1 MVPSLLERMLDENE
15 AERISTF
22 ELSLLSTHKSTI
34 LSNILTPFTDIF
46 LPAVWPIEDN
56 NYQVDYNYK
65 LMTYVGGYQN
75 GQRHGVGTMY
85 RKNQSMIIST
95 IMERSSELE

>member
-15 AERISTF
+15 SERISTF

-46 LPAVWPIEDN
+46 LPNKVLLEDGTC
-56 NYQVDYNYK
+56 QVEYNYK
-65 LMTYVGGYQN
+65 MMIYVGEYAN
-75 GQRHGVGTMY
+75 GLRHGNGKMY
-85 RKNQSMIIST
+85 RRNQSLIPDV
-95 IMERSSELE
+95 IMEQDS